1 MTSRWAASIALVSI
15 AGLAALCWPLIVS
28 PESGLA
34 HGTDAPLVGW
44 GAGLL
49 PPLRGRAE
57 IAMLLITGRAVLGSL
72 RRAARRAAF
81 EEPVTFAASPPPE

>member
-15 AGLAALCWPLIVS
+15 AGLAAFCWPLIVS
-28 PESGLA
+28 PSRGWP
-34 HGTDAPLVGW
+34 TAPTPRSWAW

-57 IAMLLITGRAVLGSL
+57 IAML
-72 RRAARRAAF
+72 AAYGALAGLVYGLLLNLSF
-81 EEPVTFAASPPPE
+81 